1 MPMLPGAQWLLI
13 AALAWV
19 VLSDLLYRRIPNR
32 LVLLLLAVWLLHPLL
47 ALFGQGPW
55 AAGIEWGAWLGW
67 PLLSAVLVLVFG
79 YGLFLINRV
88 GAGDVKLMAVL
99 MLWAGDHG
107 LIFLMVTSLAGGVLA
122 LALPLLNMI
131 ELTLA
136 HGMVR
141 LGARLP
147 GRNPPLP
154 LILGNNRPAGIPYG
168 LAIAAGA
175 ACTFG
180 LMAR

>member
-13 AALAWV
+13 AALVWV
-19 VLSDLLYRRIPNR
+19 VVSDLLYRRIPNR

-47 ALFGQGPW
+47 ALFGLGPW
-55 AAGIEWGAWLGW
+55 AAGIEWGAWVGW
-67 PLLSAVLVLVFG
+67 PLLAAALVLAFG

-107 LIFLMVTSLAGGVLA
+107 LVFLMVTSLAGGVLA
-122 LALPLLNMI
+122 LALPVLNMI

-136 HGMVR
+136 HGVVR
-141 LGARLP
+141 LGTRLP
-147 GRNPPLP
+147 GRDVPMP
-154 LILGNNRPAGIPYG
+154 LILGKNRPVGIPYG

-175 ACTFG
+175 ACTFA
-180 LMAR
+180 LMSR